1 MNHRPPASRPVQRS
15 CRASIRV
22 RAALCILGA
31 PVILAATGSAAD
43 SDLPVRRITLYRSG
57 IAAVEREGQA
67 RGNHTFTLRFRQD
80 EIDDLLKSMVV
91 LDPAG
96 RPGVVGY
103 ASRDPLERRLGSL
116 SINLSGNPSIA
127 QILLQVRGSRVRFAL
142 TDEAVEGTVLG
153 VEERVVPRAS
163 TAGAGAPAAP
173 RAEPVVSVLT
183 TSGIR
188 AIAIADIRAFDLL
201 DARLAE
207 DLQRALAAVVEERT
221 EQIRSVDVSV
231 VGDGGAVRPVTVAY
245 VQVAPVWKTS
255 YRLVLPEGESSAAI
269 MQAWAIVENQTDE
282 DWTNV
287 SLSLA
292 SGRPIAFQMRLSDPY
307 YTSRPLIPVP
317 AVEGLRPRDFERGMA
332 TADAA
337 PPPSAAPGS
346 AMRRTAGRGGGAFGG
361 QADDAMIAERAMS
374 MADISGGDALGEVSG
389 ELFLFTVPVP
399 VSIERRRSAMLP
411 LATTRLGARRLS
423 IFDPATMTR
432 SPMRGV
438 EIVNESDLE
447 LLPGPIAVYDGERYA
462 GDATI
467 AQTSRGQER
476 LVVFAEDSEVTI
488 RREPKRTRSVISVS
502 IGSGS
507 LRTRMREDLDTG
519 YAVENADTLLDRTIL
534 IEHQRTPGF
543 DLVEGQKP
551 KAETSTG
558 HRFEVQVAK
567 AAKVDF
573 TVSERRTWIDSTVV
587 TDVELQTVLQYV
599 TSGRAS
605 QRIADAVRQAIDRRA
620 EVRRIEQQME
630 SLSKQESE
638 IVADQARIRSN
649 MGAVDRQ
656 STLYAQYMQ
665 RLTAQEKELDDLRAQ
680 RRALTEERDRKARE
694 LETWLRGLNL
704 D

>member
-1 MNHRPPASRPVQRS
+1 MTHRPPASRPVQRPR
-15 CRASIRV
+15 RASIRV
-22 RAALCILGA
+22 RAALCVLGA
-31 PVILAATGSAAD
+31 PVILTAVGSAAD

-127 QILLQVRGSRVRFAL
+127 QILLQVRGSRVRFVL
-142 TDEAVEGTVLG
+142 TDETIEGTVLG

-163 TAGAGAPAAP
+163 AQGAGAQAAP
-173 RAEPVVSVLT
+173 RPEPVVSVLGT
-183 TSGIR
+183 TGIR

-332 TADAA
+332 PADAA
-337 PPPSAAPGS
+337 PMPSAAPG
-346 AMRRTAGRGGGAFGG
+346 AQMRRAGRAGGGAFGG
-361 QADDAMIAERAMS
+361 QADDAMMAERAMS

-507 LRTRMREDLDTG
+507 LRTRMREDLETG

-567 AAKVDF
+567 AAKIDF
-573 TVSERRTWIDSTVV
+573 TVSERRTWVDSTVI
-587 TDVELQTVLQYV
+587 TDVELPTVLQYV

-630 SLSKQESE
+630 ALSRQESE
-638 IVADQARIRSN
+638 IVADQSRIRSN

-680 RRALTEERDRKARE
+680 RRTLTEERDRKARE

>member
-1 MNHRPPASRPVQRS
+1 MNHRLPASRPKHGTY
-15 CRASIRV
+15 RASIPL
-22 RAALCILGA
+22 RAALCVLSA
-31 PVILAATGSAAD
+31 PVTLAAVGAAAEG
-43 SDLPVRRITLYRSG
+43 DLPVRRITLYRSG

-142 TDEAVEGTVLG
+142 TDETIEGTVLG

-163 TAGAGAPAAP
+163 SHGAGASATP
-173 RAEPVVSVLT
+173 RPEPVVSVLT
-183 TSGIR
+183 ASGIR
-188 AIAIADIRAFDLL
+188 AIAIADIRSFDLL